1 MDAAAAAAPAASA
14 AAGGAAHRRA
24 SRWWWWSTTIN
35 KIGGQNGI
43 VRKGN
48 CGRKFGRRA
57 SASSESELVAL

>member
-1 MDAAAAAAPAASA
+1 MDAAAAAAAS

-24 SRWWWWSTTIN
+24 SRRWWWWSTIN

-57 SASSESELVAL
+57 SASSEGELVAL